1 MKNHTDVLID
11 IGVSM
16 DREQLR
22 EILLSEEGYAQ
33 AMDEIVAPY
42 LEKRMRAAYCER
54 EAGKKIYFVR
64 ALADEPQGIVV
75 MSHGYT
81 ETIEKHRESIYYFVR
96 GGYHV
101 FMHEHCGHGR
111 SYRLCSNEED
121 ISLVYVDDYIRYV
134 DDLLFV
140 SNMAAREFP
149 QLPLYLYGHSMGG
162 GIAAAAAAKAP
173 DLFFGMILSSPMIR
187 PSSAPLPWGLA
198 SLIAGVSCLTGKGER
213 YLPGH
218 LPYDGQERFADSAG
232 LSESRFACYQKKR
245 NEEPLF
251 QTNAGSYG
259 WLWQAVR
266 LYRFLMGRAW
276 RDISCPVLMFQAE
289 HENYVSNE
297 AQERFV
303 KRLGRKKEG
312 CAEIVRVA
320 GVKHEIFN
328 SGMEVLEEYWTG
340 IFGFLI
346 ANRPDLQ

>member
-1 MKNHTDVLID
+1 ME
-11 IGVSM
+11 
-16 DREQLR
+16 REQLR
-22 EILLSEEGYAQ
+22 EILLTEEGYAQ
-33 AMDEIVAPY
+33 TMDEVVTPY
-42 LEKRMRAAYCER
+42 LEKRMQAAYCER
-54 EAGKKIYFVR
+54 EMGKKIYFVR
-64 ALADEPQGIVV
+64 ALADKPRGIVV

-81 ETIEKHRESIYYFVR
+81 ETIEKHRENIYYFLR

-111 SYRLCSNEED
+111 SYRLCSDRED
-121 ISLVYVDDYIRYV
+121 KSLVFVDDYIRYV
-134 DDLLFV
+134 EDLLFMG
-140 SNMAAREFP
+140 NMAAREFP
-149 QLPLYLYGHSMGG
+149 QLPRYLYGHSMGG

-173 DLFFGMILSSPMIR
+173 GMFSGMILSSPMIR

-198 SLIAGVSCLTGKGER
+198 SLIAGVFCLTGKGER

-218 LPYDGQERFADSAG
+218 LPYDGRERFADSAG
-232 LSESRFACYQKKR
+232 LSEARFDYYQKKR
-245 NEEPLF
+245 KEEPLF

-276 RDISCPVLMFQAE
+276 RDIACPVLVFQAE

-303 KRLGRKKEG
+303 KKLNRHREG
-312 CAEIVRVA
+312 CAELVRVP

-328 SGMEVLEEYWTG
+328 SGIAVREEYWTR
-340 IFGFLI
+340 IFAFLI
-346 ANRPDLQ
+346 ANRSNLQ